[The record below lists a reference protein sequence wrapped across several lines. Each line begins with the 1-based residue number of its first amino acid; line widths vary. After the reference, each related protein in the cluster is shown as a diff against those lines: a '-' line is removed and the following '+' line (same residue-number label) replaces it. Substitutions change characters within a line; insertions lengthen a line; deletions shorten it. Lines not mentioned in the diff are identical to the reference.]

1 VVLRK
6 SMAVNEG
13 DNFRS
18 LDVSSL
24 SSGMYY
30 IKIQNGNE
38 IQTTKIVIRK

>member
-1 VVLRK
+1 
-6 SMAVNEG
+6 MAVNEG
-13 DNFRS
+13 DNFRN

-38 IQTTKIVIRK
+38 IQTAKIVIRK